1 MFLFSGIHK
10 ESRRETKAIHRK
22 WITITN
28 HLMVINHPRFTSHYE
43 TWPLA
48 LPTMPCFYSCWR
60 ANSIFCLGRIL
71 TEASFTAISMWEC
84 WAFIP
89 LLCKRYKHGI
99 GGHFRSA
106 SKPAAEVGTK
116 RHWRLCTQC
125 KPAWQDRDVTFWRH
139 VMCANIFHFFSN
151 VFQRPLIEYM
161 VQDWN

>member
-1 MFLFSGIHK
+1 
-10 ESRRETKAIHRK
+10 
-22 WITITN
+22 
-28 HLMVINHPRFTSHYE
+28 MVINHPRLTHYE

-89 LLCKRYKHGI
+89 LLWKRYKHRI

-125 KPAWQDRDVTFWRH
+125 KPAWQDRDVTFWQH
-139 VMCANIFHFFSN
+139 VMCCKYIQFLL
-151 VFQRPLIEYM
+151 QRISKTSHRIHGPRLKLVLVDSFYQCTHIEI
-161 VQDWN
+161 